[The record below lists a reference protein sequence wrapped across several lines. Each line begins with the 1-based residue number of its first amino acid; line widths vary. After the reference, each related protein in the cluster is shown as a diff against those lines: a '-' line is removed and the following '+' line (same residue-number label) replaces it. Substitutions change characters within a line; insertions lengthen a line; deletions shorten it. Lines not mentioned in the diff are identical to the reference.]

1 MENAENKLHLEEGT
15 EKAVANQENPSTSI
29 KVFKRRWAILLIYV
43 LYSAANSF
51 QWMEYSIIA
60 NIIMRFYKVTSA
72 EVDWTSIIYMLIYP
86 IIVLPVSYFIEKKV
100 WRDLY
105 NYSSF
110 TYYILGSKICSS
122 LWRHRHS
129 SSRFD

>member
-1 MENAENKLHLEEGT
+1 MENAENKLHLEGDT

-100 WRDLY
+100 WE
-105 NYSSF
+105 
-110 TYYILGSKICSS
+110 
-122 LWRHRHS
+122 
-129 SSRFD
+129 RFI